1 LNVKMVGGK
10 VKQKERVKLESKVL
24 HWECDEMNDLLR
36 NVDGGQG
43 GHYCFLDWYRFCLSY
58 GVASRK
64 IPVVGFVTVIFVV
77 PPSVLV
83 N

>member
-1 LNVKMVGGK
+1 M
-10 VKQKERVKLESKVL
+10 KQKERVKFESEVL
-24 HWECDEMNDLLR
+24 HWKRDEMDDLLR

-43 GHYCFLDWYRFCLSY
+43 DHWFFLDWYRCCLSY

-64 IPVVGFVTVIFVV
+64 RPVIGFVTVMFLV
-77 PPSVLV
+77 PPSIVA